1 MAAAEKEMADEKAS
15 LSFSVAYAI
24 YVSCA
29 AICVNGWRER
39 MAQMDGV
46 NLRVKQ
52 R

>member
-29 AICVNGWRER
+29 AICKW